1 MVGHF
6 TVHGLSVSV
15 SVNTG
20 ATPGVAADIHTNSA
34 VIDAVT
40 GFIAATM
47 AADAAAVHD
56 ATLTFVNAFMNVDP
70 ATAAAMHFLSA
81 ISVMPEHAPAP
92 ALPIGAPIPVLGAT
106 APPTTL
112 SAWEMEG
119 VGGEIEGV
127 GGEEEEEAAEEEQMV
142 VQEEQIAVQEVSEP
156 EVSQV
161 MHGSDTCRLCHVPC
175 HLCHVPCH
183 LSGGGASRG
192 ARGVRQPSAAG
203 RRLLRTHVKQI
214 RPKNPGKQKYFHGC
228 ERNRLQ

>member
-1 MVGHF
+1 MCWKPGRFECIPARRHGGYWEGGEQVLLPAGAQGGLDHLQDMQVVGHF

-92 ALPIGAPIPVLGAT
+92 APALPIGAPIPVLGAT

-142 VQEEQIAVQEVSEP
+142 VQEEQIAVQEGSGP
-156 EVSQV
+156 EVSQEEGPAEEPGES
-161 MHGSDTCRLCHVPC
+161 GSTQ
-175 HLCHVPCH
+175 
-183 LSGGGASRG
+183 
-192 ARGVRQPSAAG
+192 QPPAG
-203 RRLLRTHVKQI
+203 CCGLM
-214 RPKNPGKQKYFHGC
+214 
-228 ERNRLQ
+228 